1 MALSIRNPKVERIAR
16 DLARRSGATMT
27 EVIVEALEA
36 RLSSLDKNNI
46 PLRAAL
52 AEIAAECAALPDLD
66 SRSAEEILG
75 YGENGGYA
83 DGDR

>member
-46 PLRAAL
+46 PRRVAL

>member
-1 MALSIRNPKVERIAR
+1 MALSIRNPKVERLAR

-36 RLSSLDKNNI
+36 SLASHEEKRG
-46 PLRAAL
+46 PLRATL

-66 SRSAEEILG
+66 SRSPEEILG
-75 YGENGGYA
+75 YGAAGEFT